1 MKIQLINQPNPL
13 FSPQKQI
20 LINRGFDE
28 KEIEHYFNLTDIDIN
43 DPEIFGEEL
52 LAAAATALRNTI
64 DADEDVCI
72 VVDCDCDGYT
82 SSAIL
87 INYLH
92 DLAPAFTENHVHWF
106 MHESKQ
112 HGLSDAMDWIDSI
125 NPSLVIIPDAGS
137 NDVDQ
142 LYELEDTDI
151 NFNTVCV
158 AIEVAYLTYDEYYS
172 DLLDNNF
179 DETKIDE
186 MIKNDIMSGLS
197 EREVLYDVTNAISDL
212 KRDITNC
219 VKDIEFDMKPIIEGY
234 QFFDEIVNGYNEEV

>member
-1 MKIQLINQPNPL
+1 MITIKEAPQTDLVYYSRLSDEAQNNIVTIKSKINDLIDYLNENSVVFVTL
-13 FSPQKQI
+13 SDYS
-20 LINRGFDE
+20 LD
-28 KEIEHYFNLTDIDIN
+28 DIDDQYFQAEDFDDFLEQNELKKKYVGRSEDFYIRSDYYDYIN
-43 DPEIFGEEL
+43 DF
-52 LAAAATALRNTI
+52 
-64 DADEDVCI
+64 
-72 VVDCDCDGYT
+72 
-82 SSAIL
+82 
-87 INYLH
+87 
-92 DLAPAFTENHVHWF
+92 
-106 MHESKQ
+106 
-112 HGLSDAMDWIDSI
+112 
-125 NPSLVIIPDAGS
+125 
-137 NDVDQ
+137 

-197 EREVLYDVTNAISDL
+197 EKEVLFDVTNAISDL

-219 VKDIEFDMKPIIEGY
+219 VNDIKFDMKPIIEGY

>member
-1 MKIQLINQPNPL
+1 MITIKEA
-13 FSPQKQI
+13 PQTD
-20 LINRGFDE
+20 LVYYSRLSDE
-28 KEIEHYFNLTDIDIN
+28 AQNNIITIKSKIN
-43 DPEIFGEEL
+43 DLIGYLNE
-52 LAAAATALRNTI
+52 NS
-64 DADEDVCI
+64 
-72 VVDCDCDGYT
+72 VVFVT
-82 SSAIL
+82 
-87 INYLH
+87 
-92 DLAPAFTENHVHWF
+92 
-106 MHESKQ
+106 
-112 HGLSDAMDWIDSI
+112 LSDYSLDDVKDQYFQAEDFEDFLEQNELKKKYVGRSDDFYIRSDYYDYI
-125 NPSLVIIPDAGS
+125 NDF
-137 NDVDQ
+137 

-219 VKDIEFDMKPIIEGY
+219 VKDIKFDMKPIIEGY